1 VTDLPDRVALMDGP
15 AALPRDN
22 GELVFAAPWEARSF
36 AMAVALV
43 ERQGLDWDVFR
54 QRLMAAV
61 AEAPDRP
68 YFASWSVALERLVL
82 DLGLTDSAALDEA
95 TPTERSPL

>member
-1 VTDLPDRVALMDGP
+1 MDGA

-43 ERQGLDWDVFR
+43 EQQGLEWDDFR
-54 QRLMAAV
+54 RHLMTAI

-68 YFASWSVALERLVL
+68 YYASWSLALERLVL
-82 DLGLTDSAALDEA
+82 ALGLADSAALDAA